1 MRISYEWLGDYLD
14 LSGITPEH
22 AAELLTMSGTKIESV
37 TVIDLSAI
45 VVGKVLEQKEHPR
58 SNKPLWIHQVDV
70 GRGQVRQI
78 IAGAPNA
85 VAGTLV
91 PVALP
96 GTRVPSGT
104 VVRDG
109 KIAGEAAQGML
120 CSADELLQ
128 AEERVPRIML
138 LDRGEPGESLG
149 KYFPVEAIFEAE
161 ITPNR
166 PDCLGHVGVARELA
180 AAARREFKA
189 DFMPPFIEGE
199 PPPAAELIEVAIEVP
214 DLCSRF
220 VAVPVSGIEVGPSP
234 DWVQRRL
241 RAAGVRP
248 ISNVVDATAYVMLEY
263 GKPTHVFDAAKLA
276 GRHLHVR
283 QAREGE
289 SLLCLDGQA
298 RTLQPPMLVVA
309 DAKGPVAIGG
319 IIGGEESGV
328 TESTTEVVIESA
340 AWDGVNVRATSRALN
355 LRTEASLRHEK
366 GLAPELAMAGA
377 RRAAALVKEWARGHV
392 HTEWIDVYPRPQQPI
407 RIHVDPR
414 KVDALLGVHVPLE
427 ESQTILRGLGF
438 HLRVLEDG
446 TWDVLPP
453 VFRLD
458 VDSAEDIVEEIG
470 RIHGIDRIPPT
481 LPGRR
486 HYSWVPAQAENR
498 PWRVREVLLGAGFDE
513 TVTPALVSRRLLE
526 RLNLAEGARSVIN
539 PMSDELDT
547 MRTSVLPSLLV
558 VAVFNQNRSA
568 IRADLFELSRV
579 YRGTRADGL
588 AEEPT
593 RLTVL
598 GRVGG
603 TPEAG
608 RDGFLRLKSV
618 IDRLAAD
625 LAAGPVEYRR
635 TAANLFHP
643 GRTASVHLAGS
654 EIGVVGELH
663 PATLA
668 VFDLDGRAVAF
679 DLDADALL
687 GATGERK
694 ARELPR
700 FPAVERDLAV
710 VVSEEVPA
718 AALLASIEAA
728 GGELLE
734 SVTAFDEYR
743 SPQLGERVKSIAFA
757 LTFRSPERTLTDSE
771 VDSLMASI
779 RSRLETDHGARPR

>member
-1 MRISYEWLGDYLD
+1 MRVSYEWLGEYVD
-14 LSGITPEH
+14 LSGITPEQ

-37 TVIDLSAI
+37 TVIDLGAI

-128 AEERVPRIML
+128 AEEREPKIML
-138 LDRGEPGESLG
+138 LDRGEPGESLA

-166 PDCLGHVGVARELA
+166 PDCLGHLGVARELA

-220 VAVPVSGIEVGPSP
+220 VAVPVSGVTVGPSP

-263 GKPTHVFDAAKLA
+263 GKPTHVFDTVKLA
-276 GRHLHVR
+276 GRKLTVR
-283 QAREGE
+283 EARESE
-289 SLLCLDGQA
+289 SLLCLDGQLRA
-298 RTLQPPMLVVA
+298 LRPGMLVVA
-309 DAKGPVAIGG
+309 DADRPVAIGG

-328 TESTTEVVIESA
+328 TDSTTEVVVESA
-340 AWDGVNVRATSRALN
+340 GWDGVNIRATSRALN

-377 RRAAALVKEWARGHV
+377 RRAAALLKEWAGGHV

-407 RIHVDPR
+407 RVRVDPR

-427 ESQTILRGLGF
+427 ESQTILRGLCF
-438 HLRVLEDG
+438 HLRVLDDG

-458 VDSAEDIVEEIG
+458 VEIAEDIVEEIG
-470 RIHGIDRIPPT
+470 RIHGIERIPPT

-486 HYSWVPAQAENR
+486 HTSWVAAQAENR
-498 PWRVREVLLGAGFDE
+498 PSRVREVLLGAGFDE
-513 TVTPALVSRRLLE
+513 TVTPALVSRRQLE
-526 RLNLAEGARSVIN
+526 RLGLAEGARSVIN

-547 MRTSVLPSLLV
+547 MRTSLLPSLLA
-558 VAVFNQNRSA
+558 VAVFNQNRST

-579 YRGTRADGL
+579 YRRTHPDGL
-588 AEEPT
+588 ADEPN
-593 RLTVL
+593 RLTAL
-598 GRVGG
+598 ARAAG

-608 RDGFLRLKSV
+608 RDGFLRLKSI

-635 TAANLFHP
+635 AVANLFHP
-643 GRTASVHLAGS
+643 GRTASVHIAGN

-663 PATLA
+663 PATLQ

-687 GATGERK
+687 AAAADRK

-718 AALLASIEAA
+718 VALLATIAAA

-734 SVTAFDEYR
+734 SLTAFDEYR
-743 SPQLGERVKSIAFA
+743 AAQLGEGVRSIAFA

-779 RSRLETDHGARPR
+779 RTRLETAHGARPR